1 MEAATSTPQT
11 VPGEPGSRPAWQRI
25 AGIVGAVFL
34 GAIFLVAAY
43 AKTLD
48 PAAFAKQITLEGLDF
63 LLPAMAVALIALALE
78 VFLGGALLLAVRR
91 WWILVPTSALVA
103 FFLFLTGRA
112 YWRHSQG
119 IAPEDDAGCG
129 CFGNL
134 VERTPAEAF
143 WQDLALMVPALLLAW
158 LAFDRGGARPR
169 LRLAAV
175 AVLTAATMLVAWK
188 APELPLDNLATRL
201 KPGVEPLS
209 ICAGLAE
216 NGSRVCMDA
225 VVPELAEG
233 EHVVIMAELES
244 EALGEHVGAL
254 NEYHWG
260 GSGPS
265 LWVLTSATEEQVFN
279 FRFTR
284 GPSFELREAPAAL
297 LRPLYRTL
305 PRSFLVRD
313 GRVVETY
320 RGLPPL
326 EELAASQPAADEAA
340 KAG

>member
-1 MEAATSTPQT
+1 METETESPAAGPSPPTWKRALG
-11 VPGEPGSRPAWQRI
+11 VLGGC
-25 AGIVGAVFL
+25 FL
-34 GAIFLVAAY
+34 GAILLIAAY
-43 AKTLD
+43 AKILD
-48 PAAFAKQITLEGLDF
+48 PTAFAAQITSEGLDF
-63 LLPAMAVALIALALE
+63 LLPAGALALIALALE
-78 VFLGGALLLAVRR
+78 VFLGAALLLAVRR
-91 WWILVPTSALVA
+91 WWILGSTSALVA

-112 YWRHSQG
+112 YWRFSRG
-119 IAPEDDAGCG
+119 IVADDDPGCG

-143 WQDLALMVPALLLAW
+143 WQDLLLMVPALLLAW
-158 LAFDRGGARPR
+158 LAFDRGARPR
-169 LRLAAV
+169 RRLAAV
-175 AVLTAATMLVAWK
+175 GVLTAATVLLAWK

-209 ICAGLAE
+209 ICAGAAGD
-216 NGSRVCMDA
+216 GSRVCMDA
-225 VVPELAEG
+225 ILPELAAG
-233 EHVVIMAELES
+233 EHVVIMADLENGP
-244 EALGEHVGAL
+244 LGDHVEAL
-254 NEYHWG
+254 NEYYWA

-265 LWVLTSATEEQVFN
+265 LWILTSATAEQLFH
-279 FRFTR
+279 FRFSR

-326 EELAASQPAADEAA
+326 EELAAAQTVAPGIGVTDED
-340 KAG
+340 G